1 MCIICRKQ
9 PKVKLDE
16 ESWGWLENSFD
27 GNDDG
32 AGFMYRADGKV
43 RIFKGYMTWE
53 SFRDAVL
60 DKLDIINKQEVI
72 FHFRIGTSGT
82 TSKAMCH
89 PFPISKKDSTLGQT
103 KLKTNAALVH
113 NGIIPGYGDKEFSD
127 THVFVR
133 DVLTELPYKTKAMRQ
148 LMASAL
154 HSKFMIMDADT
165 TYLMG
170 DFQKEEGWEF
180 SNGSYK
186 YKPRPY
192 TYSGGVTSAYGG
204 KDYEYSWHHGY
215 SKTEETVNSL
225 LTNKDID
232 PLDLPILD
240 PLTGVY
246 IYPVEC
252 HFCGEPVLPDDLVV
266 REDFKDEEDKP
277 VSMCDLCYEFY
288 QDVGPE
294 AYAHDLEEIYPTVT
308 GEK

>member
-9 PKVKLDE
+9 PKVALNE

-43 RIFKGYMTWE
+43 RVFKGYMTWE
-53 SFRDAVL
+53 SFRDAVR

-82 TSKAMCH
+82 ISKAMCH

-103 KLKTNAALVH
+103 KLKTHAALVH
-113 NGIIPGYGDKEFSD
+113 NGIIPGYGDKAFSD

-133 DVLTELPYKTKAMRQ
+133 DVLSELPYKTKAMRQ

-170 DFQKEEGWEF
+170 DFQNEEGWEF
-180 SNGSYK
+180 SNSSYK
-186 YKPRPY
+186 NKPY
-192 TYSGGVTSAYGG
+192 TFSRS
-204 KDYEYSWHHGY
+204 KDYEYSWNHGY
-215 SKTEETVNSL
+215 SKAGKVVNSL
-225 LTNKDID
+225 LTNKDVD
-232 PLDLPILD
+232 PEDVPIGVDPMDLPILD
-240 PLTGVY
+240 PITKRYV
-246 IYPVEC
+246 YPVEC
-252 HFCGEPVLPDDLVV
+252 RFCLEPVLPDEIIV
-266 REDFKDEEDKP
+266 REYYKDENGEP
-277 VSMCDLCYEFY
+277 VSMCDECYDFY
-288 QDVGPE
+288 QETGPE
-294 AYAHDLEEIYPTVT
+294 AYAYDLEVHVT
-308 GEK
+308 TPEL

>member
-9 PKVKLDE
+9 PKIKLNE
-16 ESWGWLENSFD
+16 ESWDWLKNSFD

-32 AGFMYRADGKV
+32 AGFMYRVDGKV

-60 DKLDIINKQEVI
+60 GKLDIINKQEVI

-127 THVFVR
+127 THIFVR
-133 DVLTELPYKTKAMRQ
+133 DVLTQIPYKTKAMRQ

-154 HSKFMIMDADT
+154 HSKFMIMDTET

-170 DFQKEEGWEF
+170 DFEKEEGWQF
-180 SNGSYK
+180 SNTTYK
-186 YKPRPY
+186 RAPY
-192 TYSGGVTSAYGG
+192 VYSGGVTSAYEG

-215 SKTEETVNSL
+215 SRAGSVINGM

-232 PLDLPILD
+232 PLDVPILD
-240 PLTGVY
+240 PLTGQYV
-246 IYPVEC
+246 YPVEC
-252 HFCGEPVLPDDLVV
+252 HFCGESVLPGEVTV
-266 REDFKDEEDKP
+266 REDFKDEDDKS
-277 VSMCDLCYEFY
+277 VSMCDVCYDFY
-288 QDVGPE
+288 LDAGLE
-294 AYAHDLEEIYPTVT
+294 EYAHDLEEIYPTVT